1 MALKFLPRERERE
14 RYRDREI
21 EIERERERERAAA
34 FEAIIRHNSFSNVVQ
49 SRLMAS
55 AFKLTREMLD

>member
-14 RYRDREI
+14 RYIYRDREI
-21 EIERERERERAAA
+21 EIERERAAA